1 MGHRVLES
9 FVGLRERVGR
19 VVAPTHTRRQT
30 MHCFYYYKQEPL
42 AHFNISE
49 GAETRR
55 RRSRRR
61 RPLWFLELL
70 SSVTSLAV
78 SLASSPSLSLS
89 RLGEL
94 RPESVA
100 RRNFSQAAVL
110 HSSPFHS
117 SDSTKKEG
125 RVEVVARFWSE
136 ANHCWLVLCARYSS
150 SSSPLVS
157 SVLSCD
163 DPLRR
168 KCACIHRSPGGELQN
183 NERPTTCC

>member
-89 RLGEL
+89 TRRTPTRVCRASKFLSGC
-94 RPESVA
+94 RPTLQSI
-100 RRNFSQAAVL
+100 
-110 HSSPFHS
+110 PFIWLYE
-117 SDSTKKEG
+117 EG
-125 RVEVVARFWSE
+125 RTCGGCGSILKWSKP
-136 ANHCWLVLCARYSS
+136 LLTRSLCS
-150 SSSPLVS
+150 L
-157 SVLSCD
+157 L
-163 DPLRR
+163 
-168 KCACIHRSPGGELQN
+168 EL
-183 NERPTTCC
+183 